1 MQGTGA
7 AILKLEGPEDFQDNP
22 NHHRRDSAWQPGLF
36 KTDRSSVSGRQS
48 AAVRLSCLTR
58 TYRHSHGL
66 LPPVCRPGIPYF
78 QRLPDAAPES
88 HTFGPRP
95 GTAAS
100 QPESATVP
108 SRTSHLTRT
117 RTPLDSHCNIAAPP
131 WPLSAASGPPA
142 RLPVPAGRSNRSEPP
157 GVAGPGR
164 IDVEEKERIP
174 GHYFNTVAGPR
185 SKGSNF

>member
-1 MQGTGA
+1 LRALRIFKITQIITGVTQ
-7 AILKLEGPEDFQDNP
+7 LG
-22 NHHRRDSAWQPGLF
+22 RLF

-78 QRLPDAAPES
+78 QRLPDEAPES

-117 RTPLDSHCNIAAPP
+117 RTPLDSHCHIAAPP